1 MSQKALALVAP
12 EPEPA
17 LKYPVV
23 ISNKG
28 QTVSELKETKTHTT
42 YSGGSY
48 QAPQTPS
55 VDQVQKAKVKAEHAG
70 FVLGAKVKI
79 IGQSQHAGKI
89 FTIDKIYGDFEASWF
104 YHKSQA
110 KTLDDVM
117 IFKIKTSPDENN
129 NYYSP
134 YCMAELELA

>member
-17 LKYPVV
+17 LKYPVI

-28 QTVSELKETKTHTT
+28 QKVSELKETKTHTT

-48 QAPQTPS
+48 QSPMQPTT
-55 VDQVQKAKVKAEHAG
+55 DQVQKAKVKAEHAG
-70 FVLGAKVKI
+70 FVVGAKVKI
-79 IGQSQHAGKI
+79 TSMSQHEGKI
-89 FTIDKIYGDFEASWF
+89 FTIDKLLGDHEATYF
-104 YHKSQA
+104 YHKNQS

-117 IFKIKTSPDENN
+117 IFKIKTGGVDST
-129 NYYSP
+129 YYAS
-134 YCMAELELA
+134 YCLAELELA